1 MIQPQRIILGGGVM
15 NQEQLFPLIMQKVK
29 NKINNYLHT
38 KELENMDEYIIP
50 RSLNDKQGILGSFK
64 IGLDKYYEEI
74 NKVK

>member
-1 MIQPQRIILGGGVM
+1 M
-15 NQEQLFPLIMQKVK
+15 NQEQLFPLIMKKKK

-64 IGLDKYYEEI
+64 IGFDKYYDEI

>member
-1 MIQPQRIILGGGVM
+1 VIQPQRIILGGGVM

-29 NKINNYLHT
+29 NNYLHT

-64 IGLDKYYEEI
+64 IGFDKYYEEI

>member
-1 MIQPQRIILGGGVM
+1 VIQPQRIILGGGVM

-50 RSLNDKQGILGSFK
+50 RSLNDKQGILGSLK
-64 IGLDKYYEEI
+64 IGFYKYYEEI

>member
-38 KELENMDEYIIP
+38 KELENMDKYIVP
-50 RSLNDKQGILGSFK
+50 FSLNDKQGILGSFK
-64 IGLDKYYEEI
+64 IGFDKYYEEI